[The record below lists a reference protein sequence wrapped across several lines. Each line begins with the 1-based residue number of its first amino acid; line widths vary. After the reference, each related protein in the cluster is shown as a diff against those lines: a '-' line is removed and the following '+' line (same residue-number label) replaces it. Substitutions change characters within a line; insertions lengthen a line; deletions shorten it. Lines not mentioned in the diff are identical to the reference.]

1 MSSYWPTWLVSP
13 WILQSWLLVKKVM
26 YGIQAFFAFML
37 FIQFS
42 EFSFSTKPEEVQIC
56 VKKIDHLY
64 FMSFL
69 TAATIV

>member
-1 MSSYWPTWLVSP
+1 MGYRLSCFY
-13 WILQSWLLVKKVM
+13 
-26 YGIQAFFAFML
+26 AFY
-37 FIQFS
+37 QFS